1 MFEGWFGSLCGGFEQ
16 NTFLSLQHNTSF
28 HQGEYGCWKMH
39 MYSSA
44 AQVLLGGQ
52 KPQSHSGLLAPI
64 DQFITPA
71 KTWKLFTALTASLS
85 KKKYEILRQ

>member
-1 MFEGWFGSLCGGFEQ
+1 M
-16 NTFLSLQHNTSF
+16 
-28 HQGEYGCWKMH
+28 Y

-44 AQVLLGGQ
+44 AQVLPGGQ

-71 KTWKLFTALTASLS
+71 KTWKLFTALTESLS
-85 KKKYEILRQ
+85 KKI

>member
-1 MFEGWFGSLCGGFEQ
+1 M
-16 NTFLSLQHNTSF
+16 
-28 HQGEYGCWKMH
+28 Y

-44 AQVLLGGQ
+44 AQVLPGGQ

-71 KTWKLFTALTASLS
+71 KTLRLFTALTASLS
-85 KKKYEILRQ
+85 KKNMKS

>member
-1 MFEGWFGSLCGGFEQ
+1 M
-16 NTFLSLQHNTSF
+16 
-28 HQGEYGCWKMH
+28 Y

-44 AQVLLGGQ
+44 AQVLPGGQ

-71 KTWKLFTALTASLS
+71 KTLKLFTVLTESRKTTGHVNDDTNNSDPIILQFERKSALAMV
-85 KKKYEILRQ
+85 

>member
-28 HQGEYGCWKMH
+28 HQGEYECGKMY
-39 MYSSA
+39 MYSSVA
-44 AQVLLGGQ
+44 EVLPGGQ
-52 KPQSHSGLLAPI
+52 KPQSHSGLLPPI

-71 KTWKLFTALTASLS
+71 KTLRLFTALTESLS
-85 KKKYEILRQ
+85 KKI